1 MHRKQ
6 LFIALLLLPLLS
18 AAAGRHSSAPL
29 PAAGTAAGHAAA
41 GERTQTGE
49 LTAAARLDG
58 NGGQAETE
66 GGTATGEF
74 ANAGEADPTAVDT
87 VIVVDKVQVTAIKQ
101 GMVLRSQPVAAAIV
115 GSRAIERGHVD
126 ALKNLSQ
133 HVPNFYVPAY
143 GSRMTS
149 SIYVRGLGARIDQ
162 PVMGLNIDN
171 VPVLNKDNYD
181 MELAD
186 AERIEVLRGPQS
198 TLYGR
203 NTMGGVINVYT
214 LSPLAYE
221 GVRLSAEYGSGD
233 SYRFRAS
240 SYYRINP
247 DLGMAVTGYY
257 THTGGFF
264 ENLATGEKCDWERM
278 GGGRW
283 KAQWRNRAGLRID
296 NTLSFSVL
304 EQGGY
309 PYAYVGE
316 EIVHN
321 GQTVIRPGEIRYN
334 DPCSYRRT
342 TLSDGLTVRYDA
354 GSFSVDSIT
363 SYQYSDDRMT
373 LDQDFLPESYFT
385 LTQAKQDHGL
395 TEDIVVRSRGEGRYG
410 WLVGAFGFY
419 RHRSMQAPVLFK
431 EDGLERL
438 IADKA
443 EQYTGLRPHFASDR
457 MALDSDFRNP
467 TWGAA
472 LYHESQLR
480 LGRFDLSA
488 GLRIDYERTR
498 LCYLSSTDIDCT
510 FGDGRITPFTERGTL
525 HKSFVQL
532 LPKAAAVYRIDDGNS
547 LYASV
552 AKGYKA
558 GGFNT
563 QMFSEVLQ
571 NSVMERMGGYW
582 DRHYD
587 IDRVVAYK
595 PEKSWNFE
603 VGSHFAFADG
613 RIRGEATLFYILC
626 RDQQLTVF
634 PEGQTTGRM
643 MTNAGRTR
651 SRGGELSVQALVARR
666 LDLRLSYG
674 FTHATFA
681 EFRSGNAD
689 YAGKR
694 IPYAPRHTAAA
705 VAEYTVSVGRSWLD
719 GIVLSVDGRGV
730 GPIEWNEANS
740 LRQKFYALAGCAIRF
755 EQRHGSLSLW
765 CRNLTQTRYDVFYFE
780 SIGNAFLQRGRP
792 REWGVTLTINLQHNE
807 R

>member
-29 PAAGTAAGHAAA
+29 PAAETAAVRAAA
-41 GERTQTGE
+41 Q
-49 LTAAARLDG
+49 
-58 NGGQAETE
+58 GQAETE
-66 GGTATGEF
+66 VQAGAAEQATTAGQAVNGGSAGIGGQAGNAGQATFGKYPATEDNSTAEATTD
-74 ANAGEADPTAVDT
+74 AGEADPAGVDT

-133 HVPNFYVPAY
+133 NVPNFYVPDY

-233 SYRFRAS
+233 SYWFRAS
-240 SYYRINP
+240 SYYKINP

-309 PYAYVGE
+309 PYAYAGE
-316 EIVHN
+316 EIVHD

-342 TLSDGLTVRYDA
+342 TLSDGLTVRYDT
-354 GSFSVDSIT
+354 GSFSVASIT
-363 SYQYSDDRMT
+363 SYQYSDDEMI
-373 LDQDFLPESYFT
+373 LDQDFLPLSYFT
-385 LTQAKQDHGL
+385 LKQARTEHAL
-395 TEDIVVRSRGEGRYG
+395 TEDIVFRS
-410 WLVGAFGFY
+410 
-419 RHRSMQAPVLFK
+419 H
-431 EDGLERL
+431 
-438 IADKA
+438 
-443 EQYTGLRPHFASDR
+443 
-457 MALDSDFRNP
+457 
-467 TWGAA
+467 
-472 LYHESQLR
+472 
-480 LGRFDLSA
+480 
-488 GLRIDYERTR
+488 ERT
-498 LCYLSSTDIDCT
+498 
-510 FGDGRITPFTERGTL
+510 
-525 HKSFVQL
+525 
-532 LPKAAAVYRIDDGNS
+532 
-547 LYASV
+547 
-552 AKGYKA
+552 
-558 GGFNT
+558 
-563 QMFSEVLQ
+563 
-571 NSVMERMGGYW
+571 
-582 DRHYD
+582 
-587 IDRVVAYK
+587 
-595 PEKSWNFE
+595 
-603 VGSHFAFADG
+603 
-613 RIRGEATLFYILC
+613 
-626 RDQQLTVF
+626 
-634 PEGQTTGRM
+634 
-643 MTNAGRTR
+643 
-651 SRGGELSVQALVARR
+651 
-666 LDLRLSYG
+666 
-674 FTHATFA
+674 
-681 EFRSGNAD
+681 
-689 YAGKR
+689 
-694 IPYAPRHTAAA
+694 
-705 VAEYTVSVGRSWLD
+705 
-719 GIVLSVDGRGV
+719 
-730 GPIEWNEANS
+730 
-740 LRQKFYALAGCAIRF
+740 AGCWAHSDSTATAR
-755 EQRHGSLSLW
+755 
-765 CRNLTQTRYDVFYFE
+765 
-780 SIGNAFLQRGRP
+780 
-792 REWGVTLTINLQHNE
+792 
-807 R
+807 

>member
-49 LTAAARLDG
+49 ITAAARLDG

-133 HVPNFYVPAY
+133 NVPNFYVPDY

-316 EIVHN
+316 EIVHD

-354 GSFSVDSIT
+354 GSFSVASIT
-363 SYQYSDDRMT
+363 SYQYSDDEMI
-373 LDQDFLPESYFT
+373 LDQDFLPLSYFT
-385 LTQAKQDHGL
+385 LKQARTEHTF
-395 TEDIVVRSRGEGRYG
+395 TEDIVFRSHERGAYR
-410 WLVGAFGFY
+410 WLLGAFGFY
-419 RHRSMQAPVLFK
+419 RHGVMNAPVHFK
-431 EDGLERL
+431 QTGIEEL
-438 IADKA
+438 ILSNANEHDP
-443 EQYTGLRPHFASDR
+443 QYTYDAWDNDELLLGSR
-457 MALDSDFRNP
+457 FRNP
-467 TWGAA
+467 
-472 LYHESQLR
+472 
-480 LGRFDLSA
+480 SA
-488 GLRIDYERTR
+488 GG
-498 LCYLSSTDIDCT
+498 C
-510 FGDGRITPFTERGTL
+510 
-525 HKSFVQL
+525 
-532 LPKAAAVYRIDDGNS
+532 A
-547 LYASV
+547 
-552 AKGYKA
+552 
-558 GGFNT
+558 
-563 QMFSEVLQ
+563 
-571 NSVMERMGGYW
+571 
-582 DRHYD
+582 
-587 IDRVVAYK
+587 
-595 PEKSWNFE
+595 
-603 VGSHFAFADG
+603 
-613 RIRGEATLFYILC
+613 
-626 RDQQLTVF
+626 
-634 PEGQTTGRM
+634 
-643 MTNAGRTR
+643 R
-651 SRGGELSVQALVARR
+651 SRSADR
-666 LDLRLSYG
+666 L
-674 FTHATFA
+674 
-681 EFRSGNAD
+681 
-689 YAGKR
+689 
-694 IPYAPRHTAAA
+694 
-705 VAEYTVSVGRSWLD
+705 
-719 GIVLSVDGRGV
+719 
-730 GPIEWNEANS
+730 
-740 LRQKFYALAGCAIRF
+740 
-755 EQRHGSLSLW
+755 HG
-765 CRNLTQTRYDVFYFE
+765 D
-780 SIGNAFLQRGRP
+780 RP
-792 REWGVTLTINLQHNE
+792 RERHDGALPPVDRHPQYAQAEFHRSTAEILGALCLRRDTQPLRFGGQRVQGRRVQHADVLRRAPAEDDERNGVRDGL
-807 R
+807 RRG

>member
-1 MHRKQ
+1 MHLKQ

-49 LTAAARLDG
+49 ITAAARLDG

-74 ANAGEADPTAVDT
+74 ANAGEADPAGVDT

-133 HVPNFYVPAY
+133 NVPNFYVPDY

-221 GVRLSAEYGSGD
+221 GIRLSAEYGSGD

-309 PYAYVGE
+309 PYAYAGE
-316 EIVHN
+316 EIVH
-321 GQTVIRPGEIRYN
+321 
-334 DPCSYRRT
+334 
-342 TLSDGLTVRYDA
+342 DGLTVRYDA
-354 GSFSVDSIT
+354 GSFSVASIT
-363 SYQYSDDRMT
+363 SYQYSDDEMI
-373 LDQDFLPESYFT
+373 LDQDFLPLSYFT
-385 LTQAKQDHGL
+385 LKQARTEHAL
-395 TEDIVVRSRGEGRYG
+395 TEDIVFRSHEQGAYR
-410 WLVGAFGFY
+410 WLLGAFGFY
-419 RHRSMQAPVLFK
+419 RHGTMNAPVHFK
-431 EDGLERL
+431 QTGIEEL
-438 IADKA
+438 ILKNANEHDP
-443 EQYTGLRPHFASDR
+443 QYTYDAWDNDELLLGSR
-457 MALDSDFRNP
+457 FRNP
-467 TWGAA
+467 SAGGA
-472 LYHESQLR
+472 LYHESNYTA
-480 LGRFDLSA
+480 GRWRFTA
-488 GLRIDYERTR
+488 GLRFDYEHTR
-498 LCYLSSTDIDCT
+498 LRYRSSTQTGYTATNRVSGTTGHYPLSIDIRNT
-510 FGDGRITPFTERGTL
+510 LKRNFTE
-525 HKSFVQL
+525 V
-532 LPKAAAVYRIDDGNS
+532 LPKFSV
-547 LYASV
+547 LYAFDEIHNLYVSV

-563 QMFSEVLQ
+563 QMFSDVLQ
-571 NSVMERMGGYW
+571 QKMMNEMGFGTV
-582 DRHYD
+582 YD
-587 IDRVVAYK
+587 ADKVVSYE
-595 PEKSWNFE
+595 PEYSWNYE
-603 VGSHFAFADG
+603 LGGHFSCMEGAVRGDFA
-613 RIRGEATLFYILC
+613 LFYIDC
-626 RDQQLTVF
+626 RDQQLTIF
-634 PEGQTTGRM
+634 PEGTTTGRM

-651 SRGGELSVQALVARR
+651 SFGGELSLQVSPWQN
-666 LDLRLSYG
+666 LDINAAYG
-674 FTHATFA
+674 YTNAKFVRYNDGKTDYK
-681 EFRSGNAD
+681 GN
-689 YAGKR
+689 YL
-694 IPYAPRHTAAA
+694 PYAPQHTLSANGAWTIPTG
-705 VAEYTVSVGRSWLD
+705 VQWL
-719 GIVLSVDGRGV
+719 GNIVLQAGVRCAGR
-730 GPIEWNEANS
+730 IWWNEENS
-740 LRQKFYALAGCAIRF
+740 LSQPFYALVEASLRF
-755 EQRHGSLSLW
+755 EQKHYSVDIWG
-765 CRNLTQTRYDVFYFE
+765 RNLADAGYNVFYFK
-780 SIGNAFLQRGRP
+780 SIGNEFVQRGRP
-792 REWGVTLTINLQHNE
+792 RTFGITLNINL
-807 R
+807 